1 MIKYN
6 NIKKSFNGKITLDIK
21 ELVFDSGKI
30 YGLKGLNGSGKS
42 TLCKILAKVEKSDEK
57 ILYPNIN
64 IGYMPQN
71 PYIFDMSVIN
81 NIKISFNG
89 EDDKNRSI
97 DDINKYLKLF
107 NLSEYKNR
115 NAKKLSGGEKQKL
128 SLIRL
133 LIKKYDLL
141 ILDEPTSSMD
151 ISSMEIA
158 ENEIKKYAKDNNS
171 VVFMVSHEEG
181 ELEKIA
187 DKIILLKDSNI
198 EYVK

>member
-6 NIKKSFNGKITLDIK
+6 NIKKSFNGKITLNIK

-42 TLCKILAKVEKSDEK
+42 TLCKILAKVEKPDKK
-57 ILYPNIN
+57 ILYPSIS

-81 NIKISFNG
+81 NIKISLNG
-89 EDDKNRSI
+89 DEDRSRSI

-151 ISSMEIA
+151 IKSMEIA
-158 ENEIKKYAKDNNS
+158 ENEIKKY
-171 VVFMVSHEEG
+171 
-181 ELEKIA
+181 
-187 DKIILLKDSNI
+187 
-198 EYVK
+198 